1 MTLVLLQQVRFYSM
15 CKQKNIHLKLETMKR
30 SVKLA
35 VLFVLVNTGL
45 FAAIPAKPISLD
57 PPSKDMI
64 TFHPLPSQAGVDV
77 QVEKKTP
84 GKVVVIIFDE
94 YANVYLKEILSA
106 EEYMKRDYILTK
118 LGNGDY
124 TIEVTS
130 NKKVMKK
137 DFRVYDGQCYM
148 L

>member
-1 MTLVLLQQVRFYSM
+1 
-15 CKQKNIHLKLETMKR
+15 MKHAI
-30 SVKLA
+30 KLA
-35 VLFVLVNTGL
+35 ALFLLVNTGL
-45 FAAIPAKPISLD
+45 FAAIPAKSFSLD
-57 PPSKDMI
+57 PPSNNSI
-64 TFHPLPSQAGVDV
+64 TFHPLPSKAGVDV
-77 QVEKKTP
+77 QVEKKAP
-84 GKVVVIIFDE
+84 GKIVVIIYDE
-94 YANVYLKEILSA
+94 YANVYLKETLPIDQYL
-106 EEYMKRDYILTK
+106 KRDYILTK

>member
-1 MTLVLLQQVRFYSM
+1 MKYA
-15 CKQKNIHLKLETMKR
+15 IKLT
-30 SVKLA
+30 A
-35 VLFVLVNTGL
+35 LFILMNTGL
-45 FAAIPAKPISLD
+45 FAAVPAKLITLD

-64 TFHPLPSQAGVDV
+64 TFHLLPSMAGVDV
-77 QVEKKTP
+77 QIGKKAS

-94 YANVYLKEILSA
+94 YANVCLKEILSA
-106 EEYMKRDYILTK
+106 DQYLKRDYILTK
-118 LGNGDY
+118 LDNGNY

-148 L
+148 Q